1 MDLKEVDDIHE
12 LNKERFATSKEM
24 YDFLMF
30 QMQSHMIEIDDLKT
44 NRDPHYVKEIADLAI
59 LAKLLAN
66 CEGVDDSIYVERYK
80 RFREKIKE
88 NS

>member
-12 LNKERFATSKEM
+12 LNKNRFATSKEM

-30 QMQSHMIEIDDLKT
+30 QMQSHMIEIDDLKN
-44 NRDPHYVKEIADLAI
+44 NRDPHYIKEIADLAI

-66 CEGVDDSIYVERYK
+66 CEGCDDKIFKERYK
-80 RFREKIKE
+80 RFREKIEE